1 MDKIL
6 FLRFCKIPEDYN
18 QDLNKLYCKIFLIVI
33 IVSAL
38 LNCYQNSFF
47 IHNLNDISH
56 FTDQLGS
63 LLGSGI
69 FWLYLFIMIILMLYN
84 FVRYSVIPFLFFYF
98 KEDRNVAYGFADN
111 KAFEKDFAKDFTIYE
126 SLPLSVLYKNY
137 KLRQLEYNQIEKY
150 SLYHDL
156 DRLLEFYREK
166 LDIDRKAIQ
175 KKVTVLMKDRIELD
189 NDFDNKIKL
198 LMQKYEKDIDDTKIK
213 KDFSYNMSYY
223 DIFEACYIEK
233 MISH

>member
-1 MDKIL
+1 M
-6 FLRFCKIPEDYN
+6 
-18 QDLNKLYCKIFLIVI
+18 
-33 IVSAL
+33 
-38 LNCYQNSFF
+38 
-47 IHNLNDISH
+47 
-56 FTDQLGS
+56 
-63 LLGSGI
+63 
-69 FWLYLFIMIILMLYN
+69 
-84 FVRYSVIPFLFFYF
+84 
-98 KEDRNVAYGFADN
+98 
-111 KAFEKDFAKDFTIYE
+111 
-126 SLPLSVLYKNY
+126 SVLYKNY